1 MLICL
6 GACGGQAAG
15 GAPAKPAAAAA
26 RQEPPASAK
35 ASAEAPAEEE
45 QEAAPGSL
53 PEKCTKPGADVC
65 TPPKGFVDR
74 LCQDTYPGVALA
86 MFRKGTPW
94 TRGYL
99 TRKTKAWNASG
110 GASDSSE
117 LAFDEEVLVLRK
129 RGGDPGGMQVSG
141 SGGYDALR
149 WNGSCVTLASEE
161 LTLKLPPQPKSGHV
175 EWRFLGDG
183 IQEKL
188 RESDSVNKAYRARRK
203 ECKGATM
210 GSVTLKCQKA
220 DGKLSEAIVD
230 YVRSGGE
237 VPKPDKLP

>member
-1 MLICL
+1 LICL
-6 GACGGQAAG
+6 AACGGQSASV
-15 GAPAKPAAAAA
+15 APAQPVQAKADS
-26 RQEPPASAK
+26 EPPATAK
-35 ASAEAPAEEE
+35 ASAEAPAADEEE
-45 QEAAPGSL
+45 ATSGKL
-53 PEKCTKPGADVC
+53 PEKCAKPGADVC
-65 TPPKGFVDR
+65 TPSKAFTDK
-74 LCQDTYPGVALA
+74 LCQNTYPGVALA

-110 GASDSSE
+110 GASDSGE

-129 RGGDPGGMQVSG
+129 RGGDAGGMQVSG

-161 LTLKLPPQPKSGHV
+161 LTLKLPPQPKSSHV

-188 RESDSVNKAYRARRK
+188 READSVNKAYRARRN

-220 DGKLSEAIVD
+220 DGKLSDAIID

-237 VPKPDKLP
+237 IPTPDKLP